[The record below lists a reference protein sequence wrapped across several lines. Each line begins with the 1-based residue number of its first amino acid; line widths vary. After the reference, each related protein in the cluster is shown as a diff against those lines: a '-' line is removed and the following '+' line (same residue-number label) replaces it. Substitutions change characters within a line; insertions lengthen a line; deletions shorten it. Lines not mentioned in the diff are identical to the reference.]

1 MNQAREVLPL
11 FNDASDLTVKYAE
24 GKERNIQPQ
33 QAPSLEQINLLQD
46 LLKAVINDSPG
57 IYKLLENNLSLLD
70 DTFVYLLQA
79 LGNQLQQ
86 ANTLEGNSLLGE
98 LLYRLAYIFYGFPR
112 GNPLIN
118 LAIAV
123 YGYEFCA
130 ATKRQLGLEKD
141 LALTLNNL
149 GNAYLAQAELGKE
162 PIANLDKAI
171 AAYAEATTTCRQLG
185 LQRDLAGTLNNR
197 GVAYLAQARLEKEP
211 QTNLEK
217 AMTAFQKAAMI
228 SKELDLK
235 IDLAQTFN
243 NLGAAYFTQAQLGRE
258 TQSNLEK
265 AIATYT
271 EANTILLQLG
281 LEKDLASN
289 FNNLG
294 NVYLFQAEL
303 GKDPQNNLE
312 KALTAY
318 RKGLEIHPRELLNID
333 WTRMQINLGN
343 AYQLKGNLDEAINCY
358 RKSLEFLTKSSFPQY
373 WGDVQSKYGQAF
385 YNRYLKSE
393 NTEDINQAVKAYE
406 NALSVLNLSNN
417 YKTFGM
423 VLNKLGKALFAQ
435 RNYSRAIQILE
446 QTYELWEKKKQ
457 LPELA
462 VTLCELAKLY
472 HRTGCL
478 ERARL
483 YFKDS
488 LRLFRRRQKS
498 DKILPVLIAL
508 GNLELQCGKID
519 QGIEHLKEAQAY
531 LQDHPNSEKLT
542 EVEYLLSLVPPTHT
556 QNIQYVNP

>member
-243 NLGAAYFTQAQLGRE
+243 NLG
-258 TQSNLEK
+258 
-265 AIATYT
+265 
-271 EANTILLQLG
+271 
-281 LEKDLASN
+281 
-289 FNNLG
+289 

-312 KALTAY
+312 KAITAY